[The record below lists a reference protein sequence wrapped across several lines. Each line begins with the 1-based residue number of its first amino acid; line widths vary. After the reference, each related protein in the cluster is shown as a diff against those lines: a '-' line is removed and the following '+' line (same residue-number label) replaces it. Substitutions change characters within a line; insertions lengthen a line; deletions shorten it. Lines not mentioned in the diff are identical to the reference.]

1 MLVEEEL
8 ARATPERETALTIG
22 VFDGVH
28 LGHQFLIGKLK
39 ERAVEEGL
47 LSGVVTFH
55 RHPRLVLSPQSKI
68 TYLTS
73 LKERTRLL
81 KGLGVELV
89 LTLSFNPEL
98 AQLGAREFIELLKR
112 YLRVRRLVIGPDF
125 ALGRGREGGVPAL
138 KALGEELDFCVEEVP
153 PRVYQGE
160 VVSSTAIRGAL
171 SRGDVIK
178 VRELLGRGFTLE
190 GQVSKGDERG
200 KILGFPTAN
209 LIPDL
214 EQALPADGVYA
225 TRVFRPF
232 ETGLSQREMSNLET
246 AARLHDVGKIGI
258 SETVY
263 KAVTNIGI
271 RPTFGGGQRLV
282 EVHLLDFEGELYGQE
297 IEIEL
302 VDRLR
307 DEMKFSSAEE
317 LKAQIMRD
325 VTQARAILEL

>member
-28 LGHQFLIGKLK
+28 LGHQFLIEKLRGK
-39 ERAVEEGL
+39 AVEEGL

-73 LKERTRLL
+73 LKQRIRLL
-81 KGLGVELV
+81 KGLGVELIV
-89 LTLSFNPEL
+89 TLSFTTEL
-98 AQLGAREFIELLKR
+98 AQLGAREFIELLTR

-125 ALGRGREGGVPAL
+125 ALGRGREGGMPAL
-138 KALGEELDFCVEEVP
+138 KALGEELDFTVEVVP
-153 PRVYQGE
+153 PRVLQGE

-178 VRELLGRGFTLE
+178 ASELLGRHFTVAGE
-190 GQVSKGDERG
+190 VSKGDERG

-209 LIPDL
+209 LIPDP

-225 TRVFRPF
+225 TRAF
-232 ETGLSQREMSNLET
+232 LSE
-246 AARLHDVGKIGI
+246 A
-258 SETVY
+258 VY
-263 KAVTNIGI
+263 QSVTNIGI

-282 EVHLLDFEGELYGQE
+282 EVHLLDFEGELYGRE
-297 IEIEL
+297 LEIEL

-307 DEMKFSSAEE
+307 GEARFANAEE
-317 LKAQIMRD
+317 LKSQIMKD
-325 VTQARAILEL
+325 VTKARAILER

>member
-8 ARATPERETALTIG
+8 ARAKPEREMALTIG

-55 RHPRLVLSPQSKI
+55 RHPRLVLSPQSNI

-73 LKERTRLL
+73 LKQRIRLL

-89 LTLSFNPEL
+89 LTLSFTPEM
-98 AQLGAREFIELLKR
+98 AQLGAREFVELLRR

-178 VRELLGRGFTLE
+178 VSELLGRRFTLE

-209 LIPDL
+209 LIPDP
-214 EQALPADGVYA
+214 EQALPDDGVYA
-225 TRVFRPF
+225 TRAF
-232 ETGLSQREMSNLET
+232 L
-246 AARLHDVGKIGI
+246 

-263 KAVTNIGI
+263 QAVTNIGI

-282 EVHLLDFEGELYGQE
+282 EVHLLDFEGELYGRE
-297 IEIEL
+297 LEIEL
-302 VDRLR
+302 VARLR
-307 DEMKFSSAEE
+307 GEARFANAEE
-317 LKAQIMRD
+317 LKAQIMKD

>member
-8 ARATPERETALTIG
+8 ANAVPERETTLTIG
-22 VFDGVH
+22 VFDGIH

-39 ERAVEEGL
+39 EKAVEEGL

-55 RHPRLVLSPQSKI
+55 RHPRLVLSPRSKI

-73 LKERTRLL
+73 LKERIRFL
-81 KGLGVELV
+81 KGLGVEHIV
-89 LTLSFNPEL
+89 TLSFTPEL
-98 AQLGAREFIELLKR
+98 AELGAREFIELLKR
-112 YLRVRRLVIGPDF
+112 YLRMRGLVIGPDF
-125 ALGRGREGGVPAL
+125 TLGRRRDGGVPAL
-138 KALGEELDFCVEEVP
+138 KALGEELDFSVEVVP

-178 VRELLGRGFTLE
+178 VSELLGRRFTLA

-209 LIPDL
+209 LIPDP

-225 TRVFRPF
+225 TRAF
-232 ETGLSQREMSNLET
+232 LSET
-246 AARLHDVGKIGI
+246 AYQ
-258 SETVY
+258 S
-263 KAVTNIGI
+263 VTNIGI

-297 IEIEL
+297 LEIEL
-302 VDRLR
+302 VARLR
-307 DEMKFSSAEE
+307 GEARFASAEE

>member
-73 LKERTRLL
+73 LKQRISLL

-89 LTLSFNPEL
+89 LTLSFTPEL
-98 AQLGAREFIELLKR
+98 AQLSAREFIELLKR
-112 YLRVRRLVIGPDF
+112 YLRLRRLVIGPDF

-153 PRVYQGE
+153 PKVYQGD

-178 VRELLGRGFTLE
+178 VSQLLGRGFTLE

-209 LIPDL
+209 LIPDP
-214 EQALPADGVYA
+214 EQALPDDGVYA
-225 TRVFRPF
+225 TRAF
-232 ETGLSQREMSNLET
+232 L
-246 AARLHDVGKIGI
+246 

-263 KAVTNIGI
+263 QAVTNIGI

-282 EVHLLDFEGELYGQE
+282 EVHLLDFEGELYGRE
-297 IEIEL
+297 LEIEL
-302 VDRLR
+302 VARLR
-307 DEMKFSSAEE
+307 GEARFANAEE
-317 LKAQIMRD
+317 LKAQIMSD
-325 VTQARAILEL
+325 VTQARTILEP